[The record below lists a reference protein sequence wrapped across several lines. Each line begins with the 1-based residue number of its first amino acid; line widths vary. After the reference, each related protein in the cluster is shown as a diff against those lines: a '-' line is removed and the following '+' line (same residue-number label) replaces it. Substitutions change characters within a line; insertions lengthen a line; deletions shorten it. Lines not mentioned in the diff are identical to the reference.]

1 MISNGFVSS
10 GYSTRIYLVMQAML
24 ISGKSAILI
33 TLFVGSIS
41 GYTSAF
47 CQNSFFRRIRLNSP
61 NLVLRESTQSNG
73 DKSARYEKNKLL
85 NDFKTS
91 KGEVLNPYRILKVS
105 RTFDKTEVKQAY
117 RKLSKKFHP
126 DMVRNSDIF
135 PGNWLKYNRESA
147 LADPAVALG
156 RSAINIMNWGV
167 LGLGQGIYK
176 AGEVA
181 VSQLNKD

>member
-73 DKSARYEKNKLL
+73 VKSARYEKNKLL

-135 PGNWLKYNRESA
+135 PGNCNNMDDVMEHWERIK
-147 LADPAVALG
+147 LAFPRGRACWDLDAKKRRAQSLG
-156 RSAINIMNWGV
+156 
-167 LGLGQGIYK
+167 
-176 AGEVA
+176 
-181 VSQLNKD
+181 